1 MPKPETKRAKI
12 VRRLTAEGWLLVR
25 PGKEH
30 DVYAHRVRPGVIS
43 LPRHRTLS
51 PGVARSTAKIA
62 GWL

>member
-1 MPKPETKRAKI
+1 
-12 VRRLTAEGWLLVR
+12 VRRLTAEGWQLVR

-43 LPRHRTLS
+43 LPRHRMLS

>member
-1 MPKPETKRAKI
+1 LPKPETNRAKI
-12 VRRLTAEGWLLVR
+12 VKRLTEQGWQLVR

-30 DVYAHRVRPGVIS
+30 DIYAHGVRPGVIS

-51 PGVARSTAKIA
+51 PCVARSTAKTA